1 MGSSE
6 AVITARSR
14 AGTEERSG
22 IVALFVAVGIWGST
36 FIVTESVLNSFG
48 PFSILLIR
56 FTVAFGLLAPFA
68 WRHGFRLPHIF
79 QKRFVIFGFTGLV
92 LHLGLENLGLVYTT
106 PGNASLI
113 IASIPGI
120 TALLSV
126 MMLRERVTR
135 VQWAGILLSIAGVA
149 LIAGAADGG
158 GGSAVLLGNL
168 LVLGGS
174 IAWGV
179 FTIQGKRMSEGV
191 PAIVSTAAASGIAV
205 LFLIPITAGEIW
217 VQGPPQFRWTA
228 IVGALFLGVFA
239 SGVAYGLWNYALGR
253 VNASMAGA
261 SVNLAPVI
269 GVLLAMTLGEH
280 IGLIQWMGGA
290 VVGIGVWLT
299 QSFRPPTSLR
309 PPSPDGHSG

>member
-6 AVITARSR
+6 AVITARTR

-22 IVALFVAVGIWGST
+22 IVALFVAVAIWGST
-36 FIVTESVLNSFG
+36 FIVTDSVLASFG
-48 PFSILLIR
+48 PFTILLIR
-56 FTVAFGLLAPFA
+56 FAVAFALLAPFA
-68 WRHGFRLPHIF
+68 RRRGFRASQIF
-79 QKRFVIFGFTGLV
+79 QRRFVIFGFTGLV

-126 MMLRERVTR
+126 LMLREHVTH
-135 VQWAGILLSIAGVA
+135 VQWAGIGLSIAGVG
-149 LIAGAADGG
+149 LIAGVAEGG

-179 FTIQGKRMSEGV
+179 FTIQGKKMSEGV

-217 VQGPPQFRWTA
+217 LQGAPEFRIGA
-228 IVGALFLGVFA
+228 VLGALFLGIFA

-253 VNASMAGA
+253 VDASMAGA

-269 GVLLAMTLGEH
+269 GVVLAMTLGER
-280 IGLIQWMGGA
+280 IGLIQWLGGA
-290 VVGIGVWLT
+290 VVAIGVWLT
-299 QSFRPPTSLR
+299 QRKSRSR
-309 PPSPDGHSG
+309 

>member
-1 MGSSE
+1 MSLS
-6 AVITARSR
+6 AVVISARDR
-14 AGTEERSG
+14 AGTGERSG
-22 IVALFVAVGIWGST
+22 IVALFIAVAIWGST
-36 FIVTESVLNSFG
+36 FIVTDSVLNSFG
-48 PFSILLIR
+48 PFTILLIR
-56 FTVAFGLLAPFA
+56 FAVAFALLAPFA
-68 WRHGFRLPHIF
+68 WRRGFRLPHIF
-79 QKRFVIFGFTGLV
+79 HKRFVIFGFTGLV
-92 LHLGLENLGLVYTT
+92 VHLGLENLGLVYTT

-126 MMLRERVTR
+126 LMLHERVTR
-135 VQWAGILLSIAGVA
+135 AQWAGILLSIAGVG
-149 LIAGAADGG
+149 LIAGVAEGG

-179 FTIQGKRMSEGV
+179 FTIQGKKMSNGV

-205 LFLIPITAGEIW
+205 VFLIPITAGEIW
-217 VQGPPQFRWTA
+217 LQGAPEFRPGA
-228 IVGALFLGVFA
+228 IVGALFLGIFA

-269 GVLLAMTLGEH
+269 GVVLAMMLGER

-290 VVGIGVWLT
+290 IVGIGVWLT
-299 QSFRPPTSLR
+299 QSFRPRRSFPPPTPGRSR
-309 PPSPDGHSG
+309 